1 MNIYKPNDCRS
12 EKHSCSCCCEPCCS
26 SGIPGPRGATGA
38 TGPQGVQG
46 IQGVEGPRGLTG
58 ATGATGATGMAGA
71 IGPAGPQGPQ
81 GVAGVAGPVGPTGAT
96 GATGPAGPQGPQGI
110 PGVAGPVGATG
121 ATGATGPTGPRG
133 PQGIPGVAGPV
144 GPTGA
149 TGAIGPIGPTGA
161 TGPVGP
167 IGPTGATG
175 ATGPALASGL
185 LTAVDTAEQTTAEDT
200 AITFSTTPIIVGT
213 SLSHADGSADFVVNE
228 EGVYLVTFSSLVSP
242 SQATSIPSTLVIR
255 LLQDGVEVAGGVT
268 QHVFLATGELNDMT
282 FSIPVLVSETPSTL
296 TVSPDAAGFDLSNST
311 VSIVRI
317 GDTTA

>member
-96 GATGPAGPQGPQGI
+96 GATGPAGPRGPQ
-110 PGVAGPVGATG
+110 GVAGPVGA
-121 ATGATGPTGPRG
+121 
-133 PQGIPGVAGPV
+133 
-144 GPTGA
+144 TGA

-175 ATGPALASGL
+175 ASGPALASGL

-282 FSIPVLVSETPSTL
+282 FSIPVLVSGTPSTL

-311 VSIVRI
+311 LSIVRI